1 MWRFVSGGERRLGL
15 KASLAGTRESGK
27 RAGGNASGQTLLS
40 HGNERGSSESYKNLY
55 ALNNVRSPSPCHPA
69 Q

>member
-1 MWRFVSGGERRLGL
+1 M

-55 ALNNVRSPSPCHPA
+55 VLNNVRSPSPCHPE